1 MKTTLKL
8 HPMHPK
14 NEQTDSPSATI
25 SNDSS
30 KMAETYGFAG
40 AKKPAQGPVS
50 GSFLPETTTTQA
62 TGTAPVT
69 TEVKTTVY
77 TADLGDRTEGN
88 QNWGETGGEF
98 GSRTSQSSS
107 DMAQKAKLVGQQA
120 ADSAKQTAS
129 NVADSAYNAKET
141 VKDNAYYA
149 KESAKDTANRAAESA
164 SQTAA
169 SLKESASQT
178 AASAKES
185 AAETSASMQSKW
197 EQGKEKLGQVAET
210 AKEKAYHASEI
221 AGEKYQ
227 QTKVAAEHN
236 LEVGKERL
244 GETYDATLHKT
255 QDATQSV
262 KEGTHGLID
271 RVKETAGNT
280 ATVIQQKSHD
290 LVEQAQHTLE
300 AAREKAREV
309 FAGAQQDVSTTTTS
323 KDTLYVK
330 PGETVIGGTPEVDVK
345 VKTTDT
351 TGDIDRVKVQTTTTQ

>member
-14 NEQTDSPSATI
+14 TEQTDSQSATI

-69 TEVKTTVY
+69 AEVKTTVY

-88 QNWGETGGEF
+88 QNWSETGGDL
-98 GSRTSQSSS
+98 GSRTTQGTSE
-107 DMAQKAKLVGQQA
+107 MAQKAKVVGQQA

-141 VKDNAYYA
+141 VKDKA
-149 KESAKDTANRAAESA
+149 AN
-164 SQTAA
+164 
-169 SLKESASQT
+169 LKESADQT
-178 AASAKES
+178 AAQ
-185 AAETSASMQSKW
+185 TSASMQSKW

-210 AKEKAYHASEI
+210 AKEKAYHASEV

-236 LEVGKERL
+236 LEAGKERL
-244 GETYDATLHKT
+244 GQTYDATLHKT

-262 KEGTHGLID
+262 KEGTHGLMD
-271 RVKETAGNT
+271 RVKETFGSTSHSIQETAGNT
-280 ATVIQQKSHD
+280 ASAIQQTSHN

-309 FAGAQQDVSTTTTS
+309 FAGAQQDMPTTTTS
-323 KDTLYVK
+323 KDTMYVK
-330 PGETVIGGTPEVDVK
+330 PGETAIGGTPTVDVK

-351 TGDIDRVKVQTTTTQ
+351 TGDVDRVKVQTTTTQ